1 MTAIGVTMKW
11 GTFIEGLMTISRTKY
26 LCEDLICFEFQ
37 PIRMKN
43 CQWSE

>member
-1 MTAIGVTMKW
+1 MTAIGFTMKW
-11 GTFIEGLMTISRTKY
+11 GTLIEGLMTISRTKY
-26 LCEDLICFEFQ
+26 LCEDLICFENQ